1 MENKINQNI
10 IGLNLDSVSW
20 QIKESQITFAMN
32 ANIQSQDGNS
42 VTYTNEPSNQVC
54 LDFKDT
60 LPGFKI
66 VGVKPIIEQGRVMV
80 FLAHPDGRSEIGYI
94 SNNDTDCQSIETVEE
109 DCGCAAGTHVVATV
123 VDTLGPD
130 ITITE
135 CPAGYS
141 LNTVTGFCEKIIY
154 TTIQEGI
161 TGQKVISSCNTACH
175 GINAP
180 KVYTDNWTTKT
191 PPTYGTVVAA
201 TLTQSFWGA
210 TGSCSFTNTYIKQ
223 IGIQADI
230 DNSDNPCTTQ
240 ETPDFLGFTETVC
253 ITSTKRYY
261 LGISGDDSLRIS
273 VDGNLILDFNSSD
286 VLKSFPTVSDLWAN
300 YHLFPITLTQG
311 SHVFKFEYKNVPSGA
326 GGNRGMFAYELY
338 DISFTQLTAAGL
350 TKAILQNTR
359 VLSSG
364 KSISSEEKRKGRIL
378 SFSYT
383 GTSTGSGTYN
393 NVAATGG
400 TGSGATFDV
409 VITSG
414 VITSIT
420 INNPGINYTTVS
432 TITLP
437 GSSLGGSS
445 PANNLTLTLT
455 LVSEGGKFIDITQAC
470 PEGYT
475 LSVNENCVAS
485 CKKLDQKVTITKV
498 IPGTCCVYT
507 PLIKDICQ
515 KNCTDSCVD
524 LAIQNKSYPHK
535 IISFIYTDCLGTV
548 HEIFLDNTDSNYV
561 YNVFFARKG
570 SYSIPKNVTV
580 TETKAVDP
588 IPNTVAKE
596 FCCLNLSVEHP
607 VEVEYRIDGC
617 KTRIYFIANNIA
629 PKTFYWT
636 ENDGVLSE
644 VLGLDDCQNE
654 ITCIKDA
661 CHKFDLFPE
670 FCQAEIYPISVES
683 GGRLKAGMYS
693 FSVSYC
699 EQDGKEITDYLDLSN
714 PISIFERKITE
725 QTEYET
731 SKSIKVRV
739 EHKTT
744 NFEFFNLIVAEN
756 VNEVTNYH
764 LIGTY
769 RVNKV
774 GIDELIYTGDYKST
788 FSSIFPL
795 VRTPHYKAVNI
806 IEKQNDILMLG
817 GLTETPKYNF
827 QLIAN
832 QLELN
837 WETVEMPADGKFDYS
852 NPEIAYM
859 FRTYQRD
866 EVYPFGIKFKLKNG
880 KYTDVFHIPGRKIL
894 STDLTIVPSTN
905 LDAFVIDD
913 DCIQSLPSLKWQVY
927 NTAYGATPAVS
938 LPTTEF
944 SENQYD
950 CKITPSQRGKF
961 AYWQSTE
968 TYPCVPEV
976 WGPLAGQPIRFH
988 KFPDSNLTHIHD
1000 GKNLFYGDVKGNNST
1015 SKIYPIGVRLD
1026 EALIGL
1032 ILNTYT
1038 VFDPLT
1044 NTNIKA
1050 VDLICGYELVRGNR
1064 VNNKSVI
1071 AKGLVYDVGKVELR
1085 KRGPGQ
1091 NDVGGV
1097 DRTYYFSNYPFND
1110 LNADPY
1116 LANCPSWY
1124 DSAQNNSPTASNKFI
1139 VNPFNYLGTNKQQD
1153 RFTFYSPDTTF
1164 QYPKIGTELKLETIE
1179 YGKVLGHFVPVEDH
1193 PQYKFMTDTA
1203 LTTIALI
1210 SALSA
1215 YIMQSSTATTVGVT
1229 SGVTATG
1236 NITIDIKNQL
1246 TQFQLLYDIV
1256 MKLIPYQNFA
1266 WQYNGIAT
1274 YNNFTPIANTGDK
1287 RRVIDKGFYANDK
1300 IVDVQDNAPLHNRLR
1315 ETSVYLKTT
1324 NKFTYQNNGVVD
1336 NSRYVISSLNN
1347 EFLNSPQTLD
1357 ENHFTRAYYVSVKRN
1372 FPNQYGQLQNI
1383 KYISTGYIVDIIQ
1396 DPQTQFFIPEP
1407 KYYPA
1412 FGGDTFI
1419 NKFALK
1425 RKHSFFTRNLVNLP
1439 ATVNDVPFD
1448 YWQYPNTA
1456 YPAYYIGNSPDEVG
1470 TAAILTL
1477 TALALAAVIIYI
1489 AATTGGHLSALA
1501 AVAVT
1506 ETIGSMMVGLY
1517 GLQKPN
1523 VNLDNKTEAAMGFHK
1538 KGHFYT
1544 ASYGIPIFFVESDIN
1559 VDFRHGRDDTKENF
1573 YPNVGT
1579 GVPDEWLQEK
1589 NVPIKFDNFY
1599 HYNATYSAQNQSP
1612 NLPYIVNNPS
1622 KDCLTIHPNRVIYSS
1637 PANTDSYYS
1646 DAWKTYKRGDY
1657 YDFPKEGGRL
1667 IDLNS
1672 GENERVYARFENTTK
1687 IYNARVVMESTA
1699 PVQLEIGNASM
1710 FSQKPLDLSKT
1721 DLGFM
1726 GSQHKAIVK
1735 TEHGIFWADAKRGN
1749 IYQLSAQGF
1758 NNLVKDQNYNWFK
1771 QNLPFQLLKDFP
1783 NADIDNPAKGVGII
1797 MGWDLRYQR
1806 VFITK
1811 LDYKLIDG
1819 VAVTYDS
1826 DPLSATYGKYFRTG
1840 TSTEVFFSDKTVFE
1854 NKSWTVAYSPTLQ
1867 NFISFYSF
1875 LPNYYVPLVDH
1886 FQTIT
1891 NTSTGASTWNHNLN
1905 ALTYQTYYGKL
1916 YPYILEYSANSMPK
1930 TSMVNSVTLVQ
1941 DIQEYFSNYEYYSLS
1956 TGNNENL
1963 ANFTKAI
1970 IYNKEQSSG
1979 VVTLISEIYGNK
1991 AQKIAYPRMTGTG
2004 IETLIGRRENVYSF
2018 NGFWSISSQGSG
2030 QPIWSTKW
2038 TDIQNQYPIDK
2049 VPSTKSVRP
2058 VSVSYQKQKIK
2069 SDFCKVRLIQD
2080 QYNRYKFI
2088 NHIQITQIQP

>member
-1 MENKINQNI
+1 MDNKINQNI
-10 IGLNLDSVSW
+10 AGLNLDSVSW
-20 QIKESQITFAMN
+20 QIKESQVTFAMN
-32 ANIQSQDGNS
+32 ANIQSHDGNS
-42 VTYTNEPSNQVC
+42 TTYTNEPSNQVC
-54 LDFKDT
+54 FDFKDSF
-60 LPGFKI
+60 PGFKI
-66 VGVKPIIEQGRVMV
+66 VGIKPIIEQGRIIVM
-80 FLAHPDGRSEIGYI
+80 LAHSDGRSEVGYI
-94 SNNDTDCQSIETVEE
+94 SNLDTDCQSIETKEE
-109 DCGCAAGTHVVATV
+109 DCGCAQGTHVVATV
-123 VDTLGPD
+123 VDTLGSD
-130 ITITE
+130 TTITE
-135 CPAGYS
+135 CPAGYT
-141 LNTVTGFCEKIIY
+141 LNTVTGFCEKVIY
-154 TTIQEGI
+154 TPLQEGI
-161 TGQKVISSCNTACH
+161 TGESVIESCSSAYHGFNSPIVYNNT
-175 GINAP
+175 
-180 KVYTDNWTTKT
+180 WTTKT
-191 PPTYGTVVAA
+191 PATYSTAVAA
-201 TLTQSFWGA
+201 TLSQNFWIL
-210 TGSCSFTNTYIKQ
+210 TGVPTADNYLKQ

-230 DNSDNPCTTQ
+230 DGTTNSCGTQ
-240 ETPDFLGFTETVC
+240 QTDVFLGFTETVC
-253 ITSTKRYY
+253 ISKTKNYY
-261 LGISGDDSLRIS
+261 LGVAADDSLRVSI
-273 VDGNLILDFNSSD
+273 DGNVILDFDSTNPAKQYPSISE
-286 VLKSFPTVSDLWAN
+286 LWAT
-300 YHLFPITLTQG
+300 YHLFPISLSQG
-311 SHVFKFEYKNVPSGA
+311 SHILKFEYKNITPA
-326 GGNRGMFAYELY
+326 TPTPGNRGMFAYELY
-338 DISFTQLTAAGL
+338 DISLDQLKSTVSAPVGSYPPL
-350 TKAILQNTR
+350 TKAILQNSR
-359 VLSSG
+359 VLSNG
-364 KSISSEEKRKGRIL
+364 KPISSEPKR
-378 SFSYT
+378 T
-383 GTSTGSGTYN
+383 
-393 NVAATGG
+393 
-400 TGSGATFDV
+400 
-409 VITSG
+409 
-414 VITSIT
+414 
-420 INNPGINYTTVS
+420 
-432 TITLP
+432 
-437 GSSLGGSS
+437 
-445 PANNLTLTLT
+445 
-455 LVSEGGKFIDITQAC
+455 GGKFIDITQAC
-470 PEGYT
+470 PTGYT
-475 LSVNENCVAS
+475 LSVDENCLAF
-485 CKKLDQKVTITKV
+485 CKKLDQEEQITRV

-507 PLIKDICQ
+507 SLIKDPCQ

-524 LAIQNKSYPHK
+524 LKIQNKSYPHEN
-535 IISFIYTDCLGTV
+535 IPFIYTDCLGTV
-548 HEIFLDNTDSNYV
+548 HEIFLDNPDSNHV

-570 SYSIPKNVTV
+570 FYKTPQNVSII
-580 TETKAVDP
+580 ETKAVDP
-588 IPNTVAKE
+588 VPNTVAKE
-596 FCCLNLSVEHP
+596 FCCLKLSVEHP
-607 VEVEYRIDGC
+607 VDIEYRIDGC
-617 KTRIYFIANNIA
+617 KTRIYFIANNIP
-629 PKTFYWT
+629 PKTFYWV
-636 ENDGVLSE
+636 ENEGIISE
-644 VLGLDDCQNE
+644 VLGIDDCQNE

-670 FCQAEIYPISVES
+670 FCQAEVFPISVES

-714 PISIFERKITE
+714 PIPIFERKITE

-764 LIGTY
+764 LVGTY
-769 RVNKV
+769 RVNKT

-806 IEKQNDILMLG
+806 IEKQNDVLMLG

-832 QLELN
+832 QIELN

-894 STDLTIVPSTN
+894 STDNEIVPSTN
-905 LDAFVIDD
+905 LDAFVIED
-913 DCIQSLPSLKWQVY
+913 DCIKALPSLRWQVY
-927 NTAYGATPAVS
+927 NTAYGKTPANS
-938 LPTTEF
+938 ITTQEF

-950 CKITPSQRGKF
+950 CKITPFEKGKF

-976 WGPLAGQPIRFH
+976 WGSLAGEPIRFH

-1000 GKNLFYGDVKGNNST
+1000 GKNLFYADVKGNNST
-1015 SKIYPIGVRLD
+1015 SKIYPIGVRVD

-1032 ILNTYT
+1032 ILNTQT

-1044 NTNIKA
+1044 NTDIKA

-1071 AKGLVYDVGKVELR
+1071 AKGLVYDVGKIEQRHRGEGFDTVGDVE
-1085 KRGPGQ
+1085 K
-1091 NDVGGV
+1091 
-1097 DRTYYFSNYPFND
+1097 TYYFSNYPFND
-1110 LNADPY
+1110 LNPDPF
-1116 LANCPSWY
+1116 LANSSAWY
-1124 DSAQNNSPTASNKFI
+1124 DVGERSFGPTDTMQYIVDPFHYQLDRGVRYQN
-1139 VNPFNYLGTNKQQD
+1139 

-1179 YGKVLGHFVPVEDH
+1179 YGKSLGHFVPVEDH
-1193 PQYKFMTDTA
+1193 PQYKFISQNSLRIIGT
-1203 LTTIALI
+1203 I
-1210 SALSA
+1210 SAIAA
-1215 YIMQSSTATTVGVT
+1215 YVLTGDTSTAT
-1229 SGVTATG
+1229 SGVAVRSSVEYNVT
-1236 NITIDIKNQL
+1236 NQISE
-1246 TQFQLLYDIV
+1246 FQLLNDIII
-1256 MKLIPYQNFA
+1256 KLIPYFNFA

-1274 YNNFTPIANTGDK
+1274 YNNFTPIANAGDK

-1300 IVDVQDNAPLHNRLR
+1300 IVDIQDDAPLHNRLR

-1324 NKFTYQNNGVVD
+1324 NKFLSQDIVGVVD
-1336 NSRYVISSLNN
+1336 NTRHLITSLSNKYRENPQALN
-1347 EFLNSPQTLD
+1347 EEHITK
-1357 ENHFTRAYYVSVKRN
+1357 TYYVSLKRN

-1396 DPQTQFFIPEP
+1396 DPQTQYFIPEP

-1448 YWQYPNTA
+1448 YWKYPNLA
-1456 YPAYYIGNSPDEVG
+1456 YPAYYIGNSSAEFSTSSLAGALVDVG
-1470 TAAILTL
+1470 I
-1477 TALALAAVIIYI
+1477 ALAAYYLAT
-1489 AATTGGHLSALA
+1489 AALGLGTAGVDA
-1501 AVAVT
+1501 A
-1506 ETIGSMMVGLY
+1506 G
-1517 GLQKPN
+1517 
-1523 VNLDNKTEAAMGFHK
+1523 AAMATGISLAMFELYKLQLAKINLNNSSYSGFYK
-1538 KGHFYT
+1538 TGQFYT

-1559 VDFRHGRDDTKENF
+1559 VDFRHGRDDNKENF

-1637 PANTDSYYS
+1637 PANTNTYYS
-1646 DAWKTYKRGDY
+1646 DAWRTYKRGDF
-1657 YDFPKEGGRL
+1657 YDFSKEGGRL

-1735 TEHGIFWADAKRGN
+1735 TEHGQFWVDAKRGN

-1771 QNLPFQLLKDFP
+1771 QNLPFQILKDFP
-1783 NADIDNPAKGVGII
+1783 NADIDNPAKGVGIV
-1797 MGWDLRYQR
+1797 MGWDLRFQR

-1811 LDYKLIDG
+1811 LDYKLISG
-1819 VAVTYDS
+1819 VLVTYDS
-1826 DPLSATYGKYFRTG
+1826 DPASTTYGKYFKTG
-1840 TSTEVFFSDKTVFE
+1840 TTTEVFFSDKTVFE

-1905 ALTYQTYYGKL
+1905 ALTYQTYYNKL

-1930 TSMVNSVTLVQ
+1930 TSMVNSITLIQ

-1991 AQKIAYPRMTGTG
+1991 AQKIAYPKMTGTG

-2038 TDIQNQYPIDK
+2038 ADIQNQYPIDK
-2049 VPSTKSVRP
+2049 VPSTKAVRP
-2058 VSVSYQKQKIK
+2058 VSVAYQKQKIK

-2080 QYNRYKFI
+2080 KYNRYKFI